1 MEEKKSAAIHKL
13 MLERQKGG
21 TITGIRDVIS
31 FDEKEILLHTED
43 GKLSIKGETLHVKHL
58 DLEHGELSLEG
69 RIDSLAY
76 LGRKKEKQEAKET
89 VKEGMNEVAAET
101 EEVRDKNAEILKQM
115 DPKEQE
121 RIIREVLKEF
131 LA

>member
-43 GKLSIKGETLHVKHL
+43 GKLRIKAELFSTENQSIK
-58 DLEHGELSLEG
+58 
-69 RIDSLAY
+69 R
-76 LGRKKEKQEAKET
+76 EAEQIRY
-89 VKEGMNEVAAET
+89 NSP
-101 EEVRDKNAEILKQM
+101 EIF
-115 DPKEQE
+115 
-121 RIIREVLKEF
+121 VY
-131 LA
+131 

>member
-31 FDEKEILLHTED
+31 FDEKEIMLHTED

-76 LGRKKEKQEAKET
+76 LGRKKEKQEESLIK
-89 VKEGMNEVAAET
+89 
-101 EEVRDKNAEILKQM
+101 RL
-115 DPKEQE
+115 
-121 RIIREVLKEF
+121 F
-131 LA
+131 H

>member
-31 FDEKEILLHTED
+31 FDEKEILLHTEE
-43 GKLSIKGETLHVKHL
+43 GKLSLKGDSLHLRHL
-58 DLEHGELSLEG
+58 DLESGELSLEG

-76 LGRKKEKQEAKET
+76 LGRKKEKKE
-89 VKEGMNEVAAET
+89 ESF
-101 EEVRDKNAEILKQM
+101 LKRLFQ
-115 DPKEQE
+115 
-121 RIIREVLKEF
+121 
-131 LA
+131 

>member
-43 GKLSIKGETLHVKHL
+43 GKLSIKGETRHVKHL
-58 DLEHGELSLEG
+58 DLEHGELILEG

-76 LGRKKEKQEAKET
+76 LGRKKEKQEESLIK
-89 VKEGMNEVAAET
+89 
-101 EEVRDKNAEILKQM
+101 RL
-115 DPKEQE
+115 
-121 RIIREVLKEF
+121 F
-131 LA
+131 H

>member
-58 DLEHGELSLEG
+58 FYNTS
-69 RIDSLAY
+69 
-76 LGRKKEKQEAKET
+76 
-89 VKEGMNEVAAET
+89 
-101 EEVRDKNAEILKQM
+101 
-115 DPKEQE
+115 
-121 RIIREVLKEF
+121 
-131 LA
+131 

>member
-43 GKLSIKGETLHVKHL
+43 GKLSIKGRNSSCETSGSGTWRT
-58 DLEHGELSLEG
+58 EPG
-69 RIDSLAY
+69 R
-76 LGRKKEKQEAKET
+76 Q
-89 VKEGMNEVAAET
+89 N
-101 EEVRDKNAEILKQM
+101 
-115 DPKEQE
+115 
-121 RIIREVLKEF
+121 
-131 LA
+131 

>member
-43 GKLSIKGETLHVKHL
+43 GKLSIKGDVKHL

-76 LGRKKEKQEAKET
+76 LGRKKEKQEESLIK
-89 VKEGMNEVAAET
+89 
-101 EEVRDKNAEILKQM
+101 RL
-115 DPKEQE
+115 
-121 RIIREVLKEF
+121 F
-131 LA
+131 H

>member
-1 MEEKKSAAIHKL
+1 MEEKKTAAIHKL

-58 DLEHGELSLEG
+58 DLEYGELSLEG

-76 LGRKKEKQEAKET
+76 LGRKKEKQEESLIK
-89 VKEGMNEVAAET
+89 
-101 EEVRDKNAEILKQM
+101 RL
-115 DPKEQE
+115 
-121 RIIREVLKEF
+121 F
-131 LA
+131 H